1 MRRRLTDAHGK
12 IIDAIADAMA
22 ALAGDGLPFD
32 AGDFARHYYR
42 NVAAEDLVAR
52 SAGDLAGAAW
62 SHLQFAMQRR
72 RGRPKVRVFNPE
84 NNAAAWN
91 STHTIVQTVNDDMP
105 FLVDSVA
112 MLLNAAGFTVHLTVH
127 PILNLRRDGQGNL
140 VALEKEA
147 DEAAGIF
154 AESLIMIEVDRE
166 TDPQILTRLEKRIRS
181 GLRDVRSAVRDWAK
195 MRNRL
200 LEICAGLRRNP
211 PPLDAETVDE
221 SLSFLEWMEQ
231 DHFTFLGFRE
241 YDLIETEN
249 DRYLRAIVGSGL
261 GILRRGS
268 TKTTD
273 ESTPGL
279 TQSIRPQSRAS
290 ELLVITKASSN
301 STVHRPTNLDYVGI
315 KRFDENGKIIG
326 EQRFLGLYTSTAY
339 SRNPR
344 QIPLLRYKTAKVLE
358 LSGLGRS
365 SHGGKALVHVLDN
378 YPRDELFQISI
389 EDLARIARGILD
401 LQERQRVKLFVRR
414 DEFRRFISCLVF
426 VPRDKYS
433 TQVRERIE
441 RILLDACNGRKTE
454 HTVQLADSKLARVH
468 IIVWLKPGSAPR
480 IAIGSLEKRIAE
492 AVRTWEDNLRDALID
507 HCGEEKGL
515 KLYRRFGECFPAAYA
530 EDFDPVTAVD
540 DIEHLLQLDQA
551 GARPGMKLF
560 RPADTNDRRLHFKVY
575 RKGEPIPLSDALPLL
590 ENMGLKVIAERPY
603 RMRMAPDQVWIQDFE
618 IILPEKSPVR
628 LKDIAGRFTDAFAAV
643 WQGEIED
650 DSFNR
655 LILEA
660 GLDWRST
667 SMLRAYCRYLLQTG
681 IPYSQAYME
690 EVLLNNAE
698 IARLLA
704 DKFGNYFD
712 PGKSRS
718 RQRKIDEMAS
728 ALDAALDAVSS
739 QDEDRILRAFRGVIR
754 ATLRTNY
761 YQCDDAGRAK
771 PYMSFKLDAKQVPE
785 LPLPRPEFEIFV
797 YSPRV
802 EGVHLRGGKVA
813 RGGLRW
819 SDRREDFRTEVLGL
833 MKAQNVKNTL
843 IVPVGAK
850 GGFVCKQLPA
860 GERDTIQAEVI
871 DCYKTFIRGLLD
883 ITDNLVDG
891 AVVAPPDVRRR
902 DDDDYYLVV
911 AADKGTATFSDIANA
926 VAAEY
931 DFWLGDA
938 FASGGS
944 AGYDHKKM
952 GITARGAWEAVK
964 RHFRELAVDVQ
975 SQPFT
980 VAGIG
985 DMSGDVFGN
994 GMLQS
999 RQTRLLAAFNHLHI
1013 FIDPN
1018 PDPAVSYEER
1028 QRLFELS
1035 RSGWTDYD
1043 ADLISPGGGVFSRAD
1058 KRIQLSPEMQQM
1070 LGSELEEMTPQELIR
1085 AILTMPVDL
1094 LWNGGIGTYVKASS
1108 EANSEAGDRSN
1119 DPVRVDASE
1128 LRCKVV
1134 GEGGNLG
1141 ITQLGRIEYA
1151 LAEGRINTDF
1161 IDNSAGVDTSDRE
1174 VNIKILLNLVAE
1186 DRRLTTAR
1194 RDKLLAGMTDE
1205 VAALVLRNNYLQTQ
1219 AISMMETHAVERLN
1233 EHAFVLRALERAGRL
1248 NRALEFLPDDEML
1261 EERRRQRMGFT
1272 RPELSLLV
1280 SYSKIALYDELIRSN
1295 VPEDRYL
1302 ARELQLYFPHPL
1314 QRRYSET
1321 MPKHPLSREIIAT
1334 LVSNSIVNRM
1344 GPVFVLRMQEE
1355 TGADVGRIARAYAI
1369 VREVFGIRTAWTQIE
1384 NIDNVIHANV
1394 QYSMMF
1400 QTTRLLRYATM
1411 WLLQQVDGSPAIED
1425 WVSRLQPGVR
1435 MLLKDL
1441 PGLLIGRLK
1450 KRYDETVKLY
1460 LDIGVPN
1467 RLATKVAALP
1477 SSFSALD
1484 IVEVA
1489 RLTGTSAR
1497 HAGSVYFELG
1507 MGLGLDWLRDEIE
1520 KLKVDGRWQ
1529 AVARS
1534 SLREN
1539 LFMLHRRLTFQVLSI
1554 DNAGTPRDTVLA
1566 WLDKSAEKVSHSKHV
1581 LKQMRASG
1589 SLDFPTLSVALQ
1601 EIRKLT
1607 MIT

>member
-1 MRRRLTDAHGK
+1 MRRRLTDAHEN
-12 IIDAIADAMA
+12 IIDAIAEAMA
-22 ALAGDGLPFD
+22 ALADDDLPLD
-32 AGDFARHYYR
+32 AGDFARQYYR

-52 SAGDLAGAAW
+52 SAEDLAGAAW

-72 RGRPKVRVFNPE
+72 RGRPKVRVYNPE
-84 NNAAAWN
+84 DNGGSWA

-112 MLLNAAGFTVHLTVH
+112 MLLNSAGYSVHLTVH
-127 PILNLRRDGQGNL
+127 PIMNFRRDGHGNI
-140 VALEKEA
+140 VAMENIA
-147 DEAAGIF
+147 DETAKIF
-154 AESLIMIEVDRE
+154 PESLILVEIDRE
-166 TDPQILTRLEKRIRS
+166 TDPQILARLERRIRA

-195 MRNRL
+195 MRRRL
-200 LEICAGLRRNP
+200 LEICTDLRQNP
-211 PPLDAETVDE
+211 PPLDAETVEE
-221 SLSFLEWMEQ
+221 SINFLEWMEQ

-241 YDLIETEN
+241 YDLVETGD
-249 DRYLRAIVGSGL
+249 DRHLRAIVGSGL

-268 TKTTD
+268 TKATD

-315 KRFDENGKIIG
+315 KRFDKNGKVIG

-358 LSGLGRS
+358 LSGLERS

-378 YPRDELFQISI
+378 YPRDELLQISI

-441 RILLDACNGRKTE
+441 AILTDACNGRKTE

-468 IIVWLKPGSAPR
+468 IIVWLNPGRSPR
-480 IAIGSLEKRIAE
+480 IAIGSLEKRIAG
-492 AVRTWEDNLRDALID
+492 AVRTWEDNLRDALIE
-507 HCGEEKGL
+507 HSGEETGL
-515 KLYRRFGECFPAAYA
+515 KLLRRFGACFPAAYT
-530 EDFDPVTAVD
+530 EDFDPVSAVD
-540 DIEHLLQLDQA
+540 DIGHLLQLDDA
-551 GARPGMKLF
+551 DTRPVMKLF
-560 RPADTNDRRLHFKVY
+560 RPADMDDSRLRFKVY

-603 RMRMAPDQVWIQDFE
+603 RMRMADDQVWIQDFE
-618 IILPEKSPVR
+618 MSLPEKSSVQ
-628 LKDIAGRFTDAFAAV
+628 LKDIADRFTDAFAAV
-643 WQGEIED
+643 WQEEIED
-650 DSFNR
+650 DGFNR

-681 IPYSQAYME
+681 IPYSQTYME
-690 EVLLNNAE
+690 EVLLSNTK

-704 DKFGNYFD
+704 EKFANYFD
-712 PGKSRS
+712 PGRSRS
-718 RQRKIDEMAS
+718 RQRKIEDMTDT
-728 ALDAALDAVSS
+728 LDTALDAVSS

-761 YQCDDAGRAK
+761 YQPDDAGRTK
-771 PYMSFKLDAKQVPE
+771 PYISFKLDAKQVPE

-850 GGFVCKQLPA
+850 GGFFCKQLPT
-860 GERDTIQAEVI
+860 GERDAIQAEVI
-871 DCYKTFIRGLLD
+871 SCYKTFIRGLLD

-891 AVVAPPDVRRR
+891 AVVAPPGVRRR

-931 DFWLGDA
+931 QFWLGDA

-975 SQPFT
+975 TQPFS

-999 RQTRLLAAFNHLHI
+999 RHTRLLAAFNHLHI
-1013 FIDPN
+1013 FVDPD
-1018 PDPAVSYEER
+1018 PDPATSYEER
-1028 QRLFELS
+1028 LRLFELP
-1035 RSGWTDYD
+1035 RSSWTDYD
-1043 ADLISPGGGVFSRAD
+1043 ADLISAGGGIFSRAE
-1058 KRIQLSPEMQQM
+1058 KRIPLSPEMQRM
-1070 LGSELEEMTPQELIR
+1070 LGSEAEAMTPQELIR
-1085 AILTMPVDL
+1085 AILTIPVDL

-1108 EANSEAGDRSN
+1108 EAHADAGDRTN
-1119 DPVRVDASE
+1119 DPVRVNASD

-1141 ITQLGRIEYA
+1141 FTQLGRIEYA
-1151 LAEGRINTDF
+1151 LNEGRINTDF

-1186 DRRLTTAR
+1186 DLRLTPAR

-1219 AISMMETHAVERLN
+1219 AISMMEAHAIERLN

-1248 NRALEFLPDDEML
+1248 NRALEFLPDDETL
-1261 EERRRQRMGFT
+1261 GERRRQRMGFT

-1314 QRRYSET
+1314 QRRYSEM

-1344 GPVFVLRMQEE
+1344 GPVFALRMQEE
-1355 TGADVGRIARAYAI
+1355 TSADVGRIARAYAI
-1369 VREVFGIRTAWTQIE
+1369 VREVFGIRTTWAQIE

-1435 MLLKDL
+1435 NLLKDL

-1450 KRYDETVKLY
+1450 KRYDETVRLY

-1467 RLATKVAALP
+1467 RLAVKVAALP
-1477 SSFSALD
+1477 ASFSAMD

-1489 RLTGTSAR
+1489 RLTGTPAR
-1497 HAGSVYFELG
+1497 QAGAVYFELG

-1520 KLKVDGRWQ
+1520 GLKVEGRWQ

-1554 DNAGTPRDTVLA
+1554 DNAGTPRDVVLA
-1566 WLDKSAEKVSHSKHV
+1566 WLDKSAEKVSHSKRV
-1581 LKQMRASG
+1581 LKEMRASG
-1589 SLDFPTLSVALQ
+1589 NLDFPTLSVALQ
-1601 EIRKLT
+1601 EIRKLAMT
-1607 MIT
+1607 T